1 MAFTLDVEPAAFIY
15 LDLFPAKFSVHEGYE
30 FQPKHEE
37 YRIIVTDNRFYI
49 IDDFPEGPAVAHT
62 LPLTAFEGSNKTG
75 YTVTTPDVVFHVE
88 RALNCGC
95 GSRLRGL
102 HPFMGVPFVSQL
114 GK

>member
-1 MAFTLDVEPAAFIY
+1 MAFTLDVQPAAFIY
-15 LDLFPAKFSVHEGYE
+15 LDLFPAKFFVHDTYE

-49 IDDFPEGPAVAHT
+49 IDDTTEGPAVVHE
-62 LPLTAFEGSNKTG
+62 LPLTSFEGSNKTG
-75 YTVTTPDVVFHVE
+75 YTVTTPEVVFHVE

-102 HPFMGVPFVSQL
+102 HPFAGVPYISQL

>member
-15 LDLFPAKFSVHEGYE
+15 LDLFPAKISVHDGYE

-37 YRIIVTDNRFYI
+37 YRVIVTDNRIYI
-49 IDDFPEGPAVAHT
+49 IDDFPDGPEVAHT
-62 LPLTAFEGSNKTG
+62 QPLIGFEGTNKTG
-75 YTVTTPDVVFHVE
+75 YTVTTPEVAFHVE

-102 HPFMGVPFVSQL
+102 HPFAGVPHIAQL